1 MSSIKKTEIV
11 KEYSSSNEEKS
22 VISFIN
28 DLRLCLDKHGVK
40 LYTSNC
46 EVYIN
51 NLGFVGNLEDNIETI
66 EVIDGDEVLYTSTI
80 RKI

>member
-1 MSSIKKTEIV
+1 MSFKHKTEIV
-11 KEYSSSNEEKS
+11 QDYSSSKTEVLVTN
-22 VISFIN
+22 FIN
-28 DLRLCLDKHGVK
+28 DLRLLLDKHEVK

-46 EVYIN
+46 EIYIN

-66 EVIDGDEVLYTSTI
+66 EVTEGDEILYTSTI